1 MGDPIM
7 LESLRFKSP
16 ALGDGDVDVEVF
28 EKKNIF
34 IPSLNSR
41 NKLMLGVL
49 VILVF
54 YVIKRYHD
62 FIAWT

>member
-7 LESLRFKSP
+7 IESLRFKSP
-16 ALGDGDVDVEVF
+16 ALDDGVVDVEVF

-34 IPSLNSR
+34 IPHLNSR